1 LALPNLVCYL
11 IGHLKMAVKVRG
23 GVMSID
29 GSNNVTTFET
39 DMRDTLRARKP
50 RLPDV
55 TREIG
60 TDYSALV
67 HGISAQAV
75 REIDHLIAGLQELR
89 QKLTG
94 DGDRLYH
101 QIVQHS
107 GLSQSVLDLTKIVS
121 DGMASVNKSS
131 GV

>member
-1 LALPNLVCYL
+1 LICYL

-55 TREIG
+55 ARETG

-67 HGISAQAV
+67 TGISAQSV
-75 REIDHLIAGLQELR
+75 HEIDHLVARLQGLR

-94 DGDRLYH
+94 DSDRLYH
-101 QIVQHS
+101 EIIQHA
-107 GLSQSVLDLTKIVS
+107 GLSQSVLELTKIVS
-121 DGMASVNKSS
+121 DGMASVDKSG

>member
-1 LALPNLVCYL
+1 
-11 IGHLKMAVKVRG
+11 MAVKVRG

-39 DMRDTLRARKP
+39 DMRETLRAKKP

-55 TREIG
+55 TRETG

-67 HGISAQAV
+67 SGISAQSV
-75 REIDHLIAGLQELR
+75 REIDHLIAGLQGLR
-89 QKLTG
+89 QKLTS
-94 DGDRLYH
+94 DSDRLYH
-101 QIVQHS
+101 QIVQHA
-107 GLSQSVLDLTKIVS
+107 GLSQSVLELTKIVS
-121 DGMASVNKSS
+121 DGMTSVGKSS